1 MSGACG
7 AAHAGRLGRR
17 WSVKRRRTGF
27 RNLDRSRT
35 MRNRVIAGLLGAA
48 ALAVP
53 AAAVADPGHDKQ
65 TPKKVVKGK
74 KAKKTMYVFKG
85 AFAAPDTVEVHSGNA
100 HARKGGF
107 VGQVVTFDF
116 ADARIV
122 AAETNADQ
130 KIDLADVKD
139 GDLVLVQARMV
150 KGTDYAPAAE
160 GATAEPLVARKLIDK
175 TNAPVEDEEPAGTS
189 AATE

>member
-1 MSGACG
+1 
-7 AAHAGRLGRR
+7 
-17 WSVKRRRTGF
+17 
-27 RNLDRSRT
+27 

-53 AAAVADPGHDKQ
+53 AAAVADPAHKGHE
-65 TPKKVVKGK
+65 KKAAKELVNGK

-85 AFAAPDTVEVHSGNA
+85 SFAAPATVEVRSGNA

-107 VGQVVTFDF
+107 VGQAVTFDF

-122 AAETNADQ
+122 AADTNADQ

-150 KGTDYAPAAE
+150 KGTDYAPVAE
-160 GATAEPLVARKLIDK
+160 GETAEPLVARKLIDK
-175 TNAPVEDEEPAGTS
+175 TNAPVEDEEPAGTP
-189 AATE
+189 APIE

>member
-1 MSGACG
+1 
-7 AAHAGRLGRR
+7 
-17 WSVKRRRTGF
+17 
-27 RNLDRSRT
+27 

-53 AAAVADPGHDKQ
+53 AAAVADPGHKGHE
-65 TPKKVVKGK
+65 KKAAKELVKGK

-85 AFAAPDTVEVHSGNA
+85 SFAAPGTVEVRSGNA

-107 VGQVVTFDF
+107 VGQAVTFDF

-122 AAETNADQ
+122 AADTNADQ

-150 KGTDYAPAAE
+150 KGTDYVPAAAGE
-160 GATAEPLVARKLIDK
+160 TAEPLIARKLIDK
-175 TNAPVEDEEPAGTS
+175 TNAPVEDEEPAGT
-189 AATE
+189 ATPTE